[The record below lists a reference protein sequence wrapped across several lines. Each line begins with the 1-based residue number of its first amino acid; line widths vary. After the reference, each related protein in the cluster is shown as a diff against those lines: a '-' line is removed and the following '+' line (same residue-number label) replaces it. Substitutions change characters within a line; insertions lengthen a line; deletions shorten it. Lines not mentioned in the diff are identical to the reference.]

1 MLAGNEEDLKYL
13 LTKIKDCSQQY
24 ELHLNVKKTK
34 ILTNGPINNV
44 TINGEEI
51 EVVNDFILL
60 GSTFNVKGSSNQKIK
75 GRIALGKSA
84 AKDLSKVFRSKDITL
99 KTKVNLTHT
108 MVFSIACES
117 RTLKKDDRRRIDAFE
132 LWCWGRILKI
142 PWTARRTNESVLEEI
157 QPKCS
162 LEAKMMRLRLSYF
175 GHIVR
180 KDLSLEKGIMFGKV
194 EGQRKRR
201 KPSIRWIDTIAAAMD
216 ANVRMVRQDRAT
228 FRSVTHRVAMS
239 RKRLDGNELTN

>member
-1 MLAGNEEDLKYL
+1 M
-13 LTKIKDCSQQY
+13 
-24 ELHLNVKKTK
+24 
-34 ILTNGPINNV
+34 
-44 TINGEEI
+44 
-51 EVVNDFILL
+51 
-60 GSTFNVKGSSNQKIK
+60 
-75 GRIALGKSA
+75 LGKNTE
-84 AKDLSKVFRSKDITL
+84 K
-99 KTKVNLTHT
+99 
-108 MVFSIACES
+108 
-117 RTLKKDDRRRIDAFE
+117 
-132 LWCWGRILKI
+132 
-142 PWTARRTNESVLEEI
+142 PWTARRTNKSVLEEI

-194 EGQRKRR
+194 EGQRKRG

-216 ANVRMVRQDRAT
+216 ANVRMVRQDQAT